1 MKTLYLLRHAKA
13 ESGNFTLQ
21 DEDRPLS
28 QRGRE
33 ACQDISSYIKKK
45 KYTPDIVLCSTS
57 ARTRETL
64 ERVQDGFLS
73 PPACKMEK
81 KLYLATPG
89 EMLAHI
95 HALQDEYTSVLLI
108 GHNPGMHHLAAL
120 LASAKHTA
128 LREEL
133 EIKYPTGA
141 LAVITFDVLHWK
153 HIKPDT
159 GTLLDFVVP
168 KDLAQK

>member
-1 MKTLYLLRHAKA
+1 MKTVYLLRHAKA
-13 ESGNFTLQ
+13 ESGSFTLQ

-33 ACQDISSYIKKK
+33 ACQDISNYIKKK
-45 KYTPDIVLCSTS
+45 KYTPDTVLCSTS

-73 PPACKMEK
+73 PPACKLEK
-81 KLYLATPG
+81 KLYLATHG
-89 EMLAHI
+89 EMLAQV
-95 HALQDEYTSVLLI
+95 HALQDKHASVLLI

-120 LASAKHTA
+120 LASSEHTA
-128 LREEL
+128 LRTEL

-141 LAVITFDVLHWK
+141 LAVLIFEVSHWK

-168 KDLAQK
+168 KELAQK